1 MMPSILQL
9 IEEHGLTVVFLNVLI
24 EQAGAPVPAYP
35 VLVITGALSGASMY
49 SALVLLCV
57 AVLGALIADFGWYL
71 AGRRYGRK
79 MLSMLCRISLSPDS
93 CVRQTESIYLR
104 WGPPSL
110 MVAKFIPGFA
120 SIASVLAGAVG
131 TRKSSFLLFDLIGAT
146 LWAGSAILLGSLF
159 STAVDELLTVLISMG
174 TLGLLL
180 LGIALLVFIARKW
193 WQRNRFIQSLRM
205 DRVTVKELHDMLQSG
220 SHPVIIDV
228 RSLFAQAQGRIP
240 GAIPLLEK
248 ELVPLTEPT
257 DEVIVYCDCP
267 NDASAAAVSKRLMTN
282 GYGRV
287 RPLAGGIEAWLDA
300 GYSIEIDS
308 VDTSVHAQPGMTSTS

>member
-1 MMPSILQL
+1 
-9 IEEHGLTVVFLNVLI
+9 
-24 EQAGAPVPAYP
+24 
-35 VLVITGALSGASMY
+35 
-49 SALVLLCV
+49 
-57 AVLGALIADFGWYL
+57 
-71 AGRRYGRK
+71 
-79 MLSMLCRISLSPDS
+79 
-93 CVRQTESIYLR
+93 
-104 WGPPSL
+104 L

-120 SIASVLAGAVG
+120 SIASVLAGAVR
-131 TRKSSFLLFDLIGAT
+131 TRRKSFLLFDLIGAT

-180 LGIALLVFIARKW
+180 LGLALLVFIARKW

-205 DRVTVKELHDMLQSG
+205 DRVTVKELHDMLESG
-220 SHPVIIDV
+220 GHPIIIDV

-267 NDASAAAVSKRLMTN
+267 NDASAAAAVSKRLMAN

-287 RPLAGGIEAWLDA
+287 RPLAGGIEAWLGA
-300 GYSIEIDS
+300 GYPIEIDS
-308 VDTSVHAQPGMTSTS
+308 VDTSLHATPETTSAPW

>member
-1 MMPSILQL
+1 MMQSILQL

-35 VLVITGALSGASMY
+35 VLVITGALSGASLY

-110 MVAKFIPGFA
+110 MIAKFIPGFA

-131 TRKSSFLLFDLIGAT
+131 TRKRSFLLFDSIGAAI
-146 LWAGSAILLGSLF
+146 WSGSAVYLGSLF
-159 STAVDELLTVLISMG
+159 STAVDELLNVLVN
-174 TLGLLL
+174 LGMVGALLL
-180 LGIALLVFIARKW
+180 TVVLAVFLGRKW
-193 WQRNRFIQSLRM
+193 WLRQRLIELVGMERIS
-205 DRVTVKELHDMLQSG
+205 VEELHDMLSSG
-220 SHPVIIDV
+220 SQPVIVDV
-228 RSLFAQAQGRIP
+228 RSPVVQAAGRIP
-240 GAIPLLEK
+240 GS
-248 ELVPLTEPT
+248 V
-257 DEVIVYCDCP
+257 
-267 NDASAAAVSKRLMTN
+267 
-282 GYGRV
+282 
-287 RPLAGGIEAWLDA
+287 AW
-300 GYSIEIDS
+300 S
-308 VDTSVHAQPGMTSTS
+308 